1 MYKADTIIL
10 SIIILCVLVVEFFF
24 KPDFSH
30 ENNLNSIIS
39 FLSIY
44 FGFLITSFSIMINS
58 DELKKLYKKTDS
70 ENNGINLL
78 ERLAEYYKLSI
89 FSTLLTIICILL
101 MVLFNINF
109 LYTFIIPL
117 IIISLYPIR
126 TIFKILLDLFTNKKI
141 F

>member
-1 MYKADTIIL
+1 MYKSDTIIL
-10 SIIILCVLVVEFFF
+10 SIIILGVIAVEIFF

-70 ENNGINLL
+70 ENNGMNLL

-101 MVLFNINF
+101 IILFNINF

-126 TIFKILLDLFTNKKI
+126 TIFKILFDLFTNKKI